1 MKKEL
6 LRLIPEFEEIKNSEL
21 KAKTLNAFAMA
32 MEKGGWKPS
41 DLEKIPFTL
50 LIENVKVSFLDH
62 TRTVTRICMG
72 AASGISSVIGDKVPI
87 NYDYLISG
95 AILHDVG
102 KLLEYK
108 FEDGKYLKSDWGKL
122 LRHPFSGV
130 QIATLA
136 GIPNEVC
143 HIIAVHSH
151 EGSKVK
157 RSTEACILH
166 HADFTSFE
174 PLK

>member
-1 MKKEL
+1 MKEQL
-6 LRLIPEFEEIKNSEL
+6 LKLIPEFSEIKDSEL
-21 KAKTLNAFAMA
+21 KDKTLNAFVMA
-32 MEKGGWKPS
+32 LEKGGWKPE
-41 DLEKIPFTL
+41 DLDKIPFTL
-50 LIENVKVSFLDH
+50 LIENVEVSFLKH
-62 TRTVTRICMG
+62 TRAVTQISMG
-72 AASGISSVIGDKVPI
+72 AANGLSNVLGDVVPI

-108 FEDGKYLKSDWGKL
+108 FENGKYSKSHCGDL

-130 QIATLA
+130 QMATLA
-136 GIPNEVC
+136 GLPDEIS
-143 HIIAVHSH
+143 HIIAVHSR
-151 EGSKVK
+151 EGAKVK
-157 RSTEACILH
+157 RTTEACILH